1 MMARVRAVSL
11 ILIPYLQLNSGNWL
25 SRDLETSIGFG
36 KSLLRMPKN
45 SDADKMILGIIYNS
59 AKPSANTNQINGL
72 TD

>member
-1 MMARVRAVSL
+1 MMAQVRAVSL

-45 SDADKMILGIIYNS
+45 SDADKMI
-59 AKPSANTNQINGL
+59 
-72 TD
+72 